1 MEHQVSELQ
10 PQPNHNLK
18 FTNKVA
24 HARPEQAH
32 QDDRKLIRTH
42 FSMAAF
48 SPEHADTM
56 SFSTKIKVQC
66 WPPWYNY
73 WAYRVCK
80 SWRHLCRK
88 VSLLQIGGGIW
99 SVIGCWSKSM
109 LTQRKQMW
117 TPYCKCEWPVR
128 REQPPCL
135 CIPAEQYTI
144 NLPFKY
150 RAWKLICVLC
160 VALSNTQHTYLI
172 CLNYMRSLLKGCRT
186 HAVSIHLK
194 YWWHLVTQVVG
205 QTNALQ
211 CPQVCTVLFC
221 CLIDRGDWPG
231 YGTLLGSPT
240 GPLST

>member
-1 MEHQVSELQ
+1 
-10 PQPNHNLK
+10 
-18 FTNKVA
+18 
-24 HARPEQAH
+24 
-32 QDDRKLIRTH
+32 
-42 FSMAAF
+42 
-48 SPEHADTM
+48 
-56 SFSTKIKVQC
+56 
-66 WPPWYNY
+66 
-73 WAYRVCK
+73 
-80 SWRHLCRK
+80 
-88 VSLLQIGGGIW
+88 
-99 SVIGCWSKSM
+99 M

-194 YWWHLVTQVVG
+194 YW
-205 QTNALQ
+205 
-211 CPQVCTVLFC
+211 
-221 CLIDRGDWPG
+221 
-231 YGTLLGSPT
+231 
-240 GPLST
+240 